1 MSVIKIFLMSKFKII
16 LLMLDHY
23 AVSHITFLRFL
34 IKLLAVLALMAVF
47 MELPPAYLQLS
58 MANE

>member
-1 MSVIKIFLMSKFKII
+1 
-16 LLMLDHY
+16 MLDHY